1 MDLVDKNQKRDLREK
16 PFKNEN
22 FGESFKYAFEGI
34 QTAFKDE
41 RNFRSHSLTAV
52 LVLIAC
58 LFLDLNQVE
67 WLWILLVIF
76 LVLVMEL
83 LNTSLENVV
92 DLVAGNKYHPLAKKV
107 KDTAAAAV
115 LITAFFSVV
124 VGLIILGPK
133 LLALFNL

>member
-1 MDLVDKNQKRDLREK
+1 MADKDKKRDLREK

-22 FGESFKYAFEGI
+22 FGESLQYAIEGI
-34 QTAFKDE
+34 KTAFKDE
-41 RNFRSHSLTAV
+41 RNFRSHSLTAI
-52 LVLIAC
+52 LVIIVC
-58 LFLDLNQVE
+58 FFFDLTQVE

-92 DLVAGNKYHPLAKKV
+92 DLTAGDQYHPLAKKV

-115 LITAFFSVV
+115 LITAFFSVL

-133 LLALFNL
+133 IIDLFNF